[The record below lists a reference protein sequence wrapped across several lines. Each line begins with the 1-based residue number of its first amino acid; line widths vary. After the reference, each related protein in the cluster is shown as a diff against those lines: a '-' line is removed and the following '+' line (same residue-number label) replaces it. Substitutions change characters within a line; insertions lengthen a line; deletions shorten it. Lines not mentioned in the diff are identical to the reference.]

1 MQNNDHLKETMLNES
16 KLLIVTWIQDCLK
29 LEQGFER
36 DRHLLKMMRLSKPKL
51 IDIFIV
57 ESQKR

>member
-1 MQNNDHLKETMLNES
+1 MLNES